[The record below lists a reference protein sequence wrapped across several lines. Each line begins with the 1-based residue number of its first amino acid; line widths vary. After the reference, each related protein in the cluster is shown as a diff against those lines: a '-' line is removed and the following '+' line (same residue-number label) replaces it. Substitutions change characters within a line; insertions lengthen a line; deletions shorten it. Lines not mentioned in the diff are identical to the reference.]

1 MKSAQHHPLCTF
13 PAATAAQ
20 FIGSIDRSRSNFRQ
34 LREGDGKK
42 LDVGDE
48 STVLKRGG
56 KIRVRVKCSISLI
69 SVITESTE
77 HFSSKGHPAGIL
89 KRSLVSYFFFFF
101 FPSPPLLFSFLPL
114 PPSEFQLFKGS
125 QLRCSL
131 VSSGT

>member
-89 KRSLVSYFFFFF
+89 KRSLVSYFFFLLLSFSSTSFF
-101 FPSPPLLFSFLPL
+101 FPPSPT
-114 PPSEFQLFKGS
+114 QLFKGS
-125 QLRCSL
+125 QLRRSL